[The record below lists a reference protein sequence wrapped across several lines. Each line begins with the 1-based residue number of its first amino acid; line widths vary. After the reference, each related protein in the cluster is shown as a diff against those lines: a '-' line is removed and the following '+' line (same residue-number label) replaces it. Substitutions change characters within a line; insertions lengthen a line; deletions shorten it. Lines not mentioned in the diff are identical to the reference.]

1 MSNLIER
8 KSADS
13 TAESRVYSK
22 ITRRLIPFLILCY
35 FFAYLDRVNVGFAKL
50 HMQDA
55 LSFSD
60 TVYGLGAGIFFIGYF
75 LFEMPSNLLMQ
86 KFGPRFWIARIMVTW
101 AVLSAGMMFVT
112 TPTQFYVVRF
122 LLGVAEAGFFP
133 GIVFYLTLWFPSW
146 RSARTLGLFILVT
159 PLSTIIGSPLSGL
172 ILKMFEGVGSLHNWQ
187 WLFLVE
193 AIPSFV
199 LAFVVLRY
207 LDNDVK
213 SAKWLTDAEKQV
225 LIDDLEKDAANRERA
240 NKGKVDS
247 SVRGML
253 KNGYVWLLAVVFFSF
268 NIGYYGINFWL
279 PSNIKSSGVSD
290 DFHIGLLAALP
301 YVFGACF
308 MVWNSRHSDLKQER
322 RWHIAI
328 PAMIGCVGLALSAY
342 CSGSTFWMMA
352 WICVAMS
359 GTLALIPTYISLPGA
374 LLSGT
379 AAAAGIA
386 FVNSIG
392 NLAGFFG
399 PTVLGW
405 LKDTTGRTDTG
416 LYILA
421 AFLLLCAPLIL
432 TLPARLAN
440 PKKVIA
446 VPEQSGEQLD
456 AAQHINA
463 TINRNV

>member
-1 MSNLIER
+1 MTALDISNTSENEKRI
-8 KSADS
+8 A
-13 TAESRVYSK
+13 AVYNK

-60 TVYGLGAGIFFIGYF
+60 TVYGVGAGIFFIGYF
-75 LFEMPSNLLMQ
+75 LFELPSNLLMQ
-86 KFGPRFWIARIMVTW
+86 RFGPRFWIARIMISW
-101 AVLSAGMMFVT
+101 AVLSALMIFVK
-112 TPTQFYVVRF
+112 TPTQFYVLRF

-159 PLSTIIGSPLSGL
+159 PLSTIIGSPLSGF
-172 ILKMFEGVGSLHNWQ
+172 ILKAFEGVEGLHNWQ
-187 WLFLVE
+187 WLFVVE
-193 AIPSFV
+193 AIPSFL

-213 SAKWLTDAEKQV
+213 SARWLSDEEKQV
-225 LIDDLEKDAANRERA
+225 VSDDLESDRQRSLKANA
-240 NKGKVDS
+240 GKPPQN
-247 SVRGML
+247 L
-253 KNGYVWLLAVVFFSF
+253 KMMFRNGYVWLLALIFFSF

-279 PSNIKSSGVSD
+279 PSIIKSSGVSD

-301 YVFGACF
+301 YVFGAIF
-308 MVWNSRHSDLKQER
+308 MVWNSRHSDLHCER

-328 PAMIGCVGLALSAY
+328 PAILGAVGLTLSAY
-342 CSGSTFWMMA
+342 CSGSTVWMMA
-352 WICVAMS
+352 WICLAMS
-359 GTLALIPTYISLPGA
+359 GTLALIPTYISLPGT

-386 FVNSIG
+386 LVNSVG

-399 PTVLGW
+399 PTILGW
-405 LKDTTGRTDTG
+405 LKDNTGSTNVG

-421 AFLLLCAPLIL
+421 AFLLLCAPLMFL
-432 TLPARLAN
+432 LPAKLVN
-440 PKKVIA
+440 PRR
-446 VPEQSGEQLD
+446 D
-456 AAQHINA
+456 AG
-463 TINRNV
+463 RP

>member
-1 MSNLIER
+1 M
-8 KSADS
+8 
-13 TAESRVYSK
+13 TALDITNTSENEKKIAAVYNK

-55 LSFSD
+55 LNFSD
-60 TVYGLGAGIFFIGYF
+60 TVYGVGAGIFFIGYF
-75 LFEMPSNLLMQ
+75 LFELPSNLLMQ
-86 KFGPRFWIARIMVTW
+86 RFGPRFWIARIMISW
-101 AVLSAGMMFVT
+101 AILSALMIFVQ
-112 TPTQFYVVRF
+112 TPTQFYVLRF

-159 PLSTIIGSPLSGL
+159 PLSTIIGSPLSGF
-172 ILKMFEGVGSLHNWQ
+172 ILKFFDGVDGLHNWQ
-187 WLFLVE
+187 WLFVVE
-193 AIPSFV
+193 AIPSFL

-213 SAKWLTDAEKQV
+213 SARWLSTEEKQIV
-225 LIDDLEKDAANRERA
+225 ADDLETDRLRNLIANE
-240 NKGKVDS
+240 GKPPQN
-247 SVRGML
+247 L
-253 KNGYVWLLAVVFFSF
+253 KMMFRNGYVWLLALIFFFSF

-279 PSNIKSSGVSD
+279 PSIIKSSGVND

-301 YVFGACF
+301 YVFGAVF
-308 MVWNSRHSDLKQER
+308 MVWNSRHSDLCCER

-328 PAMIGCVGLALSAY
+328 PAILGAVGLTLSAY
-342 CSGSTFWMMA
+342 CSGSTLWMMA
-352 WICVAMS
+352 WICLAMS
-359 GTLALIPTYISLPGA
+359 GTLALIPTYISLPGT

-386 FVNSIG
+386 LVNSVG

-405 LKDTTGRTDTG
+405 LKDNTGSTNVG

-421 AFLLLCAPLIL
+421 AFLLLCAPLMFL
-432 TLPARLAN
+432 LPAKLVN
-440 PKKVIA
+440 PRR
-446 VPEQSGEQLD
+446 
-456 AAQHINA
+456 NA
-463 TINRNV
+463 GRS

>member
-1 MSNLIER
+1 MTALDISNTSENEKRI
-8 KSADS
+8 A
-13 TAESRVYSK
+13 AVYNK

-60 TVYGLGAGIFFIGYF
+60 TVYGVGAGIFFIGYF
-75 LFEMPSNLLMQ
+75 LFELPSNLLMQ
-86 KFGPRFWIARIMVTW
+86 RFGPRFWIARIMISW
-101 AVLSAGMMFVT
+101 AILSALMIFVK
-112 TPTQFYVVRF
+112 TPTQFYVLRF

-159 PLSTIIGSPLSGL
+159 PLSTIIGSPLSGF
-172 ILKMFEGVGSLHNWQ
+172 ILKAFEGVEGLHNWQ
-187 WLFLVE
+187 WLFVVE
-193 AIPSFV
+193 AIPSFL

-213 SAKWLTDAEKQV
+213 SARWLSDEEKQV
-225 LIDDLEKDAANRERA
+225 VSDDLESDRQRSLKANA
-240 NKGKVDS
+240 GKPPQN
-247 SVRGML
+247 L
-253 KNGYVWLLAVVFFSF
+253 KMMFRNGYVWLLALIFFSF

-279 PSNIKSSGVSD
+279 PSIIKSSGVSD

-301 YVFGACF
+301 YVFGAIF
-308 MVWNSRHSDLKQER
+308 MVWNSRHSDLHCER

-328 PAMIGCVGLALSAY
+328 PAVLGAVGLTLSAY
-342 CSGSTFWMMA
+342 CSGSTVWMMA
-352 WICVAMS
+352 WICLAMS
-359 GTLALIPTYISLPGA
+359 GTLALIPTYISLPGT

-386 FVNSIG
+386 LVNSVG

-405 LKDTTGRTDTG
+405 LKDNTGSTNVG

-421 AFLLLCAPLIL
+421 AFLLLCAPLMFL
-432 TLPARLAN
+432 LPAKLVN
-440 PKKVIA
+440 PRR
-446 VPEQSGEQLD
+446 D
-456 AAQHINA
+456 AG
-463 TINRNV
+463 RP

>member
-1 MSNLIER
+1 M
-8 KSADS
+8 
-13 TAESRVYSK
+13 TALDITNTSENEKKIAAVYNK

-55 LSFSD
+55 LNFSD
-60 TVYGLGAGIFFIGYF
+60 TVYGVGAGIFFIGYF
-75 LFEMPSNLLMQ
+75 LFELPSNLLMQ
-86 KFGPRFWIARIMVTW
+86 RFGPRFWIARIMISW
-101 AVLSAGMMFVT
+101 AILSALMIFVQ
-112 TPTQFYVVRF
+112 TPTQFYVLRF

-159 PLSTIIGSPLSGL
+159 PLSTIIGSPLSGF
-172 ILKMFEGVGSLHNWQ
+172 ILKFFDGVDGLHNWQ
-187 WLFLVE
+187 WLFVVE
-193 AIPSFV
+193 AIPSFL

-213 SAKWLTDAEKQV
+213 SARWLSTEEKQIV
-225 LIDDLEKDAANRERA
+225 ADDLETDRLRNLIANE
-240 NKGKVDS
+240 GKPPQN
-247 SVRGML
+247 L
-253 KNGYVWLLAVVFFSF
+253 KMMFRNGYVWLLALIFFSF

-279 PSNIKSSGVSD
+279 PSIIKSSGVND

-301 YVFGACF
+301 YVFGAVF
-308 MVWNSRHSDLKQER
+308 MVWNSRHSDLCCER

-328 PAMIGCVGLALSAY
+328 PAILGAVGLTLSAY
-342 CSGSTFWMMA
+342 CSGSTLWMMA
-352 WICVAMS
+352 WICLAMS
-359 GTLALIPTYISLPGA
+359 GTLALIPTYISLPGT

-386 FVNSIG
+386 LVNSVG

-405 LKDTTGRTDTG
+405 LKDNTGSTNVG

-421 AFLLLCAPLIL
+421 AFLLLCAPLMFL
-432 TLPARLAN
+432 FPAKLVN
-440 PKKVIA
+440 PRR
-446 VPEQSGEQLD
+446 
-456 AAQHINA
+456 NA
-463 TINRNV
+463 GRS

>member
-1 MSNLIER
+1 M
-8 KSADS
+8 
-13 TAESRVYSK
+13 TALDITNTSENEKKIAAVYNK

-55 LSFSD
+55 LNFSD
-60 TVYGLGAGIFFIGYF
+60 TVYGVGAGIFFIGYF
-75 LFEMPSNLLMQ
+75 LFELPSNLLMQ
-86 KFGPRFWIARIMVTW
+86 RFGPRFWIARIMISW
-101 AVLSAGMMFVT
+101 AILSALMIFVQ
-112 TPTQFYVVRF
+112 TPTQFYVLRF

-159 PLSTIIGSPLSGL
+159 PLSTIIGSPLSGF
-172 ILKMFEGVGSLHNWQ
+172 ILKFFDGVDGLHNWQ
-187 WLFLVE
+187 WLFVVE
-193 AIPSFV
+193 AIPSFL
-199 LAFVVLRY
+199 LAFVVLRC

-213 SAKWLTDAEKQV
+213 SALWLSTEEKQIV
-225 LIDDLEKDAANRERA
+225 ADDLETDRLRNLIANE
-240 NKGKVDS
+240 GKPPQN
-247 SVRGML
+247 L
-253 KNGYVWLLAVVFFSF
+253 KMMFRNGYVWLLALIFFSF

-279 PSNIKSSGVSD
+279 PSIIKSSGVNN

-301 YVFGACF
+301 YVFGAVF
-308 MVWNSRHSDLKQER
+308 MVWNSRHSDLCCER

-328 PAMIGCVGLALSAY
+328 PAILGAVGLTLSAY
-342 CSGSTFWMMA
+342 CSGSTLWMMA
-352 WICVAMS
+352 WICLAMS
-359 GTLALIPTYISLPGA
+359 GTLALIPTYISLPGT

-386 FVNSIG
+386 LVNSVG

-405 LKDTTGRTDTG
+405 LKDNTGSTNVG

-421 AFLLLCAPLIL
+421 AFLLLCAPLMFL
-432 TLPARLAN
+432 LPAKLVN
-440 PKKVIA
+440 PRR
-446 VPEQSGEQLD
+446 
-456 AAQHINA
+456 NA
-463 TINRNV
+463 GRS

>member
-1 MSNLIER
+1 M
-8 KSADS
+8 
-13 TAESRVYSK
+13 TALDITNTSENEKKIAAVYNK

-35 FFAYLDRVNVGFAKL
+35 FFVYLDRVNVGFAKL

-55 LSFSD
+55 LNFSD
-60 TVYGLGAGIFFIGYF
+60 TVYGVGAGIFFIGYF
-75 LFEMPSNLLMQ
+75 LFELPSNLLMQ
-86 KFGPRFWIARIMVTW
+86 RFGPRFWIARIMISW
-101 AVLSAGMMFVT
+101 AILSALMIFVQ
-112 TPTQFYVVRF
+112 TPTQFYVLRF

-159 PLSTIIGSPLSGL
+159 PLSTIIGSPLSGF
-172 ILKMFEGVGSLHNWQ
+172 ILKFFDGVDGLHNWQ
-187 WLFLVE
+187 WLFVVE
-193 AIPSFV
+193 AIPSFL

-213 SAKWLTDAEKQV
+213 SARWLSTEEKQIV
-225 LIDDLEKDAANRERA
+225 ADDLETDRLRNLIANE
-240 NKGKVDS
+240 GKPPQN
-247 SVRGML
+247 L
-253 KNGYVWLLAVVFFSF
+253 KMMFRNGYVWLLALIFFSF

-279 PSNIKSSGVSD
+279 PSIIKSSGVND

-301 YVFGACF
+301 YVFGAVF
-308 MVWNSRHSDLKQER
+308 MVWNSRHSDLCCER

-328 PAMIGCVGLALSAY
+328 PAILGAVGLTLSAY
-342 CSGSTFWMMA
+342 CSGSTLWMMA
-352 WICVAMS
+352 WICLAMS
-359 GTLALIPTYISLPGA
+359 GTLALIPTYISLPGT

-386 FVNSIG
+386 LVNSVG

-405 LKDTTGRTDTG
+405 LKDNTGSTNVG

-421 AFLLLCAPLIL
+421 AFLLLCAPLMFL
-432 TLPARLAN
+432 LPAKLVN
-440 PKKVIA
+440 PRR
-446 VPEQSGEQLD
+446 
-456 AAQHINA
+456 NA
-463 TINRNV
+463 GRS

>member
-1 MSNLIER
+1 M
-8 KSADS
+8 
-13 TAESRVYSK
+13 TALDITNTSENEKKIAAVYNK

-55 LSFSD
+55 LNFSD
-60 TVYGLGAGIFFIGYF
+60 TVYGVGAGIFFIGYF
-75 LFEMPSNLLMQ
+75 LFELPSNLLMQ
-86 KFGPRFWIARIMVTW
+86 RFGPRFWIARIMISW
-101 AVLSAGMMFVT
+101 AILSALMIFVQ
-112 TPTQFYVVRF
+112 TPTQFYVLRF

-159 PLSTIIGSPLSGL
+159 PLSTIIGSPLSGF
-172 ILKMFEGVGSLHNWQ
+172 ILKFFDGVDGMHNWQ
-187 WLFLVE
+187 WLFVVE
-193 AIPSFV
+193 AIPSFL

-213 SAKWLTDAEKQV
+213 SARWLSTEEKQIV
-225 LIDDLEKDAANRERA
+225 ADDLETDRLRNLIANE
-240 NKGKVDS
+240 GKPPQN
-247 SVRGML
+247 L
-253 KNGYVWLLAVVFFSF
+253 KMMFRNGYVWLLALIFFSF

-279 PSNIKSSGVSD
+279 PSIIKSSGVND

-301 YVFGACF
+301 YVFGAVF
-308 MVWNSRHSDLKQER
+308 MVWNSRHSDLCCER

-328 PAMIGCVGLALSAY
+328 PAILGAVGLTLSAY
-342 CSGSTFWMMA
+342 CSGSTLWMMA
-352 WICVAMS
+352 WICLAMS
-359 GTLALIPTYISLPGA
+359 GTLALIPTYISLPGT

-386 FVNSIG
+386 LVNSVG

-405 LKDTTGRTDTG
+405 LKDNTGSTNVG

-421 AFLLLCAPLIL
+421 AFLLLCAPLMFL
-432 TLPARLAN
+432 LPAKLVN
-440 PKKVIA
+440 PRR
-446 VPEQSGEQLD
+446 
-456 AAQHINA
+456 NA
-463 TINRNV
+463 GRS

>member
-1 MSNLIER
+1 MTALDISNTSENEKRI
-8 KSADS
+8 A
-13 TAESRVYSK
+13 AVYNK

-60 TVYGLGAGIFFIGYF
+60 TVYGVGAGIFFIGYF
-75 LFEMPSNLLMQ
+75 LFELPSNLLMQ
-86 KFGPRFWIARIMVTW
+86 RFGPRFWIARIMISW
-101 AVLSAGMMFVT
+101 AVLSALMIFVK
-112 TPTQFYVVRF
+112 TPTQFYVLRF

-159 PLSTIIGSPLSGL
+159 PLSTIIGSPLSGF
-172 ILKMFEGVGSLHNWQ
+172 ILKAFEGVEGLHNWQ
-187 WLFLVE
+187 WLFVVE
-193 AIPSFV
+193 AIPSFL

-213 SAKWLTDAEKQV
+213 SARWLSDEEKQV
-225 LIDDLEKDAANRERA
+225 VSDDLESDRQRSLKANA
-240 NKGKVDS
+240 GKPPQN
-247 SVRGML
+247 L
-253 KNGYVWLLAVVFFSF
+253 KMMFRNGYVWLLALIFFSF

-279 PSNIKSSGVSD
+279 PSIIKSSGVSD

-301 YVFGACF
+301 YVFGAIF
-308 MVWNSRHSDLKQER
+308 MVWNSRHSDLHCER

-328 PAMIGCVGLALSAY
+328 PAVLGAVGLTLSAY
-342 CSGSTFWMMA
+342 CSGSTVWMMA
-352 WICVAMS
+352 WICLAMS
-359 GTLALIPTYISLPGA
+359 GTLALIPTYISLPGT

-386 FVNSIG
+386 LVNSVG

-399 PTVLGW
+399 PTILGW
-405 LKDTTGRTDTG
+405 LKDNTGSTNVG

-421 AFLLLCAPLIL
+421 AFLLLCAPLMFL
-432 TLPARLAN
+432 LPAKLVN
-440 PKKVIA
+440 PRR
-446 VPEQSGEQLD
+446 D
-456 AAQHINA
+456 AG
-463 TINRNV
+463 RP

>member
-1 MSNLIER
+1 MTALDISNTSENEKRI
-8 KSADS
+8 
-13 TAESRVYSK
+13 TAVYNK

-60 TVYGLGAGIFFIGYF
+60 TVYGVGAGIFFIGYF
-75 LFEMPSNLLMQ
+75 LFELPSNLLMQ
-86 KFGPRFWIARIMVTW
+86 RFGPRFWIARIMISW
-101 AVLSAGMMFVT
+101 AVLSAAMIFVK
-112 TPTQFYVVRF
+112 TPTQFYVLRF

-159 PLSTIIGSPLSGL
+159 PLSTIIGSPLSGF
-172 ILKMFEGVGSLHNWQ
+172 ILKAFEGVEGLHNWQ
-187 WLFLVE
+187 WLFVVE
-193 AIPSFV
+193 AIPSFL

-213 SAKWLTDAEKQV
+213 SARWLSDDEKQV
-225 LIDDLEKDAANRERA
+225 VTDDLEIDRQRSLKANE
-240 NKGKVDS
+240 GKPPQS
-247 SVRGML
+247 L
-253 KNGYVWLLAVVFFSF
+253 KMMFRNGYVWLLALIFFSF

-279 PSNIKSSGVSD
+279 PSIIKSSGVSD

-301 YVFGACF
+301 YVFGAIF
-308 MVWNSRHSDLKQER
+308 MVWNSRHSDLHCER

-328 PAMIGCVGLALSAY
+328 PAVLGAVGLTLSAY
-342 CSGSTFWMMA
+342 CSGSTVWMMA
-352 WICVAMS
+352 WICLAMS
-359 GTLALIPTYISLPGA
+359 GTLALIPTYISLPGT

-386 FVNSIG
+386 LVNSVG

-405 LKDTTGRTDTG
+405 LKDNTGSTNVG

-421 AFLLLCAPLIL
+421 AFLLLCAPLMFL
-432 TLPARLAN
+432 LPAKLVN
-440 PKKVIA
+440 PHR
-446 VPEQSGEQLD
+446 D
-456 AAQHINA
+456 AG
-463 TINRNV
+463 RS

>member
-1 MSNLIER
+1 MRTTSEDSVYR
-8 KSADS
+8 K
-13 TAESRVYSK
+13 V
-22 ITRRLIPFLILCY
+22 TRRLIPFLILCY

-55 LSFSD
+55 LNFSD

-75 LFEMPSNLLMQ
+75 LFELPSNLLMQ
-86 KFGPRFWIARIMVTW
+86 RFGPRFWIARIMVTW
-101 AVLSAGMMFVT
+101 AVLSAGMIFVS
-112 TPTQFYVVRF
+112 TPTQFYVLRF

-172 ILKMFEGVGSLHNWQ
+172 ILKLFEGVDGLHNWQ

-213 SAKWLTDAEKQV
+213 SAKWLNDAEKQII
-225 LIDDLEKDAANRERA
+225 LSDLARDNHNREQA
-240 NKGKVDS
+240 NAGQPS
-247 SVRGML
+247 STLSAMFR
-253 KNGYVWLLAVVFFSF
+253 NGYVWLLALIFFSF

-279 PSNIKSSGVSD
+279 PSIIKSSGIND
-290 DFHIGLLAALP
+290 DLQIGLLAALP
-301 YVFGACF
+301 YVFGAAF
-308 MVWNSRHSDLKQER
+308 MVWNSRHSDLRQER

-328 PAMIGCVGLALSAY
+328 PALIGCVGLALSAY

-352 WICVAMS
+352 WICLAMS
-359 GTLALIPTYISLPGA
+359 GTLALIPTYISLPGSM
-374 LLSGT
+374 LSGT

-386 FVNSIG
+386 LVNSVG

-405 LKDTTGRTDTG
+405 LKDTTGSTDGG

-421 AFLLLCAPLIL
+421 GFLLLVVPLIL
-432 TLPARLAN
+432 LLPARLAN
-440 PKKVIA
+440 PTRQPRPVS
-446 VPEQSGEQLD
+446 PHEPLD
-456 AAQHINA
+456 ASQHTN
-463 TINRNV
+463 

>member
-1 MSNLIER
+1 MKRSEPMAIIHSENR
-8 KSADS
+8 AD
-13 TAESRVYSK
+13 AVYSK

-35 FFAYLDRVNVGFAKL
+35 FFAYLDRVNIGFAKL

-55 LSFSD
+55 LNFSD

-75 LFEMPSNLLMQ
+75 LFELPSNLMMQ
-86 KFGPRFWIARIMVTW
+86 RYGPRFWIARIMISW
-101 AVLSAGMMFVT
+101 AVLSAAMIFVT
-112 TPTQFYVVRF
+112 TPMQFYVLRF

-172 ILKMFEGVGSLHNWQ
+172 ILKTFEGVDGLHNWQ
-187 WLFLVE
+187 WLFVVE
-193 AIPSFV
+193 AIPSFL
-199 LAFVVLRY
+199 LAFVVLKY
-207 LDNDVK
+207 LDNDVNAARWL
-213 SAKWLTDAEKQV
+213 SAQEKQIV
-225 LIDDLEKDAANRERA
+225 AEDLETDRQRSLMANA
-240 NKGKVDS
+240 GKPPQS
-247 SVRGML
+247 LKMMF
-253 KNGYVWLLAVVFFSF
+253 KNGYVWLLALIFFSF

-279 PSNIKSSGVSD
+279 PSIIKTSGVTD

-301 YVFGACF
+301 YVFGAVF
-308 MVWNSRHSDLKQER
+308 MVWNSRHSDLRRER

-328 PAMIGCVGLALSAY
+328 PAIIGAVGLSLSAY
-342 CSGSTFWMMA
+342 CSGSTVWMMA
-352 WICVAMS
+352 WICLAMS
-359 GTLALIPTYISLPGA
+359 GTLALIPTYISLPGT

-386 FVNSIG
+386 LVNSVG

-405 LKDTTGRTDTG
+405 LKDNTGSTNMG

-421 AFLLLCAPLIL
+421 AFLLLCAPLIFL
-432 TLPARLAN
+432 LPARLVN
-440 PKKVIA
+440 PRRS
-446 VPEQSGEQLD
+446 PEP
-456 AAQHINA
+456 AAENGVESSLK
-463 TINRNV
+463 RGSV

>member
-1 MSNLIER
+1 M
-8 KSADS
+8 
-13 TAESRVYSK
+13 TALDITNTSENEKKIAAVYNK

-55 LSFSD
+55 LNFSD
-60 TVYGLGAGIFFIGYF
+60 TVYGVGAGIFFIGYF
-75 LFEMPSNLLMQ
+75 LFELPSNLLMQ
-86 KFGPRFWIARIMVTW
+86 RFGPRFWIARIMISW
-101 AVLSAGMMFVT
+101 AILSALMIFVQ
-112 TPTQFYVVRF
+112 TPTQFYVLRF

-159 PLSTIIGSPLSGL
+159 PLSTIIGSPLSGF
-172 ILKMFEGVGSLHNWQ
+172 ILKFFDGVDGLHNWQ
-187 WLFLVE
+187 WLFVVE
-193 AIPSFV
+193 AIPSFL

-213 SAKWLTDAEKQV
+213 SARWLSTEEKQIV
-225 LIDDLEKDAANRERA
+225 ADDLETDRLRNLIANE
-240 NKGKVDS
+240 GKPPQN
-247 SVRGML
+247 L
-253 KNGYVWLLAVVFFSF
+253 KMMFRNGYVWLLALIFFSF
-268 NIGYYGINFWL
+268 NIGYCGINFWL
-279 PSNIKSSGVSD
+279 PSIIKSSGVND

-301 YVFGACF
+301 YVFGAVF
-308 MVWNSRHSDLKQER
+308 MVWNSRHSDLCCER

-328 PAMIGCVGLALSAY
+328 PAILGAVGLTLSAY
-342 CSGSTFWMMA
+342 CSGSTLWMMA
-352 WICVAMS
+352 WICLAMS
-359 GTLALIPTYISLPGA
+359 GTLALIPTYISLPGT

-386 FVNSIG
+386 LVNSVG

-405 LKDTTGRTDTG
+405 LKDNTGSTNVG

-421 AFLLLCAPLIL
+421 AFLLLCAPLMFL
-432 TLPARLAN
+432 LPAKLVN
-440 PKKVIA
+440 PRR
-446 VPEQSGEQLD
+446 
-456 AAQHINA
+456 NA
-463 TINRNV
+463 GRS